1 MTGALSVLTAGPALT
16 VQDLGW
22 QGYLAHGL
30 TRGGAADVLALHEGA
45 ALLGQ
50 NPAFSGIEMVGMGGL
65 FTASVDTVIA
75 LTGARMTAS
84 IDSAPVLWNAS
95 HALPA
100 GAKLSIGGALEGT
113 YGYLTV
119 LGGID
124 MPLVMGARSSHLK
137 SGIGRVLAPG
147 DTLPLGATSVQQ
159 LPERALDPTPRFG
172 GGTVRIVPSIQTDQF
187 TPETLARFSL
197 TAFKRDPSGNRQGV
211 RLASDGDG
219 FFVDGGLSIVS
230 EVISEGDI
238 QMTGDGA
245 PYILMCEC
253 QTTGGYPRIGTV
265 IPADLPRVAQASVGA
280 PLRFTF
286 VTLGEARK
294 IEQQDRAMR
303 RALPNC
309 VRALIR
315 DPRNMSDLLS
325 YQLVGGVVSATA
337 DPFS

>member
-1 MTGALSVLTAGPALT
+1 MTGTLTVLTAGPAMT

-50 NPAFSGIEMVGMGGL
+50 KPEAAGIEMVGMGGL
-65 FTASVDTVIA
+65 FTASNNTVIA

-84 IDSAPVLWNAS
+84 IDGAPVLWNAS

-100 GAKLSIGGALEGT
+100 GAKLSIGGALAGT
-113 YGYLTV
+113 YGYLSIA
-119 LGGID
+119 GGID
-124 MPLVMGARSSHLK
+124 QLLVMGSRSSHLK
-137 SGIGRVLAPG
+137 SGIGRVLVAG
-147 DTLPLGATSVQQ
+147 DRLPLGAAHAQK
-159 LPERALDPTPRFG
+159 PGRALDPTPRSAG
-172 GGTVRIVPSIQTDQF
+172 GVIRIVPSIQTDRF
-187 TPETLARFSL
+187 TTETLARFSE
-197 TAFKRDPSGNRQGV
+197 TAFRRDPRGNRQGV

-286 VTLGEARK
+286 VTLEEACR
-294 IEQQDRAMR
+294 IEQQDRTAR
-303 RALPNC
+303 TALPNC

-315 DPRNMSDLLS
+315 DPRDMSDLLS